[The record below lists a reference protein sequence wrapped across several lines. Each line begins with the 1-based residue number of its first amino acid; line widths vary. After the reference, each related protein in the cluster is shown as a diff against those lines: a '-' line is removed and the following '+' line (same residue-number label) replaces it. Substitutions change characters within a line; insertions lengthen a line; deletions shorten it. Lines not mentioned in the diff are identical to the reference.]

1 MFLPKDVI
9 SGTYTKPR
17 VFLCEPDKTKIC
29 LLETSDLRGSFKFHS
44 YSTLNFNVASVY
56 NNIMTGQ
63 IKLNPYYNKIEAVR
77 LVELEGFGF
86 FEIQDPEIDGDGI
99 KEIKSITAY
108 SSEYT
113 LSQKYLEK
121 LYINKGTVDSVEV
134 LYAEEHHSKT
144 IIPVVFYNPNN
155 PELSLLDLILE
166 KIYGWKIGHVDASLR
181 TMSRQFEIE
190 RESVYDFIMNE
201 ICKQFN
207 CYVVFDTYNNT
218 INFYTEALTNKFIGD
233 GSTKSFTVIPAF
245 AEIGS
250 VSIDGYKTTSYTYNA
265 ATGVL
270 TLNSTPTSGA
280 MIEVTDGSLSSWETD
295 VYVTF
300 DNLAQQMN
308 ISYSADDI
316 KTVLTVKGADDLDI
330 REVNNGLPY
339 IVDLSYFHTVDWM
352 GQDLYDAYNKYVAKC
367 ASSQTTYKNNA
378 QEVIKYSNKIW
389 YETNRLSLQY
399 ATASVS
405 SDTVGTYYV
414 RGGDSSSGYYFTEVS
429 LPSAYVAGTT
439 YYSVN
444 TTNLTE
450 EKVSD
455 LYKALQT
462 YYSTGDVTGFSD
474 SLINAFEFTKV
485 SYPKGYTLSGVK
497 STLSSNSTSAAIKDQ
512 NVVDFLTQVW
522 AELGLTPLKTLYLDP
537 YKTIQTTNV
546 SAGWAEKN
554 NSNYGLYY
562 PVVLIIKSLNTA
574 IKARQATIDSL
585 TNTMTTYSDRNI
597 AIGKSLLLEN
607 NFTDEQMLRLNAFLR
622 EDEYTDDNF
631 VATGNETTE
640 ELFKLKQELFECGHI
655 ELSKLCEPCLK
666 FSMSLA
672 NIYALP
678 EFAPIVNQFQLGNLI
693 KVALRPDYVKNTR
706 LMQVDLNFEDFSDFS
721 CEFGDLMS
729 IRSQSDLHADL
740 LSQAV
745 SAGKTVA
752 SSASYWN
759 KGTDTANNIDV
770 RVQQGLLSAATEIKS
785 IDSTQ
790 NVVIDNYG
798 IHLQEKDPNTGGIS
812 DKQGWIVNNKFLYSD
827 DAFKTAKS
835 VFGEYTIDGQTYW
848 GLLAEAVIAG
858 YIEGSTIV
866 GGSLSIGSDK
876 ANATISSDGRLTCT
890 GADIAGAITATSL
903 TLGDNV
909 SVSSKNIQGLSTV
922 ATSGSYNDLN
932 NKPAIPTSVEQLG
945 LDTSSIVYK
954 GNIQQTVEIDS
965 NGIEYV
971 KTTVPSIS
979 GNITYSTY
987 DADDYIVFGRS
998 KGTDSTGN
1006 NYVCIS
1012 KDGLLT
1018 ARNALIYGT
1027 IYATDGEFVGD
1038 ITANSLTLG
1047 NGVTV
1052 PYEKI
1057 SDTPDL
1063 TVYIAKDGTVGSTP
1077 ADGSTGFK
1085 VSKQGLLTASNAVIY
1100 GTVYSSAGNIAG
1112 WTIHPGLLRKETTVD
1127 NVDYQIYMQSADGV
1141 NTSNAFAV
1149 RKKASGSSDWDVQFA
1164 VNYAGKLT
1172 AKNANI
1178 TGTITATDGSIA
1190 GYNIGSGGSYGNA
1203 IYKRVSGTNA
1213 QYEVG
1218 LKASNG
1224 ETDLAFYVKESTDN
1238 WASSSNNFWIRN
1250 NGHLYAKNAE
1260 IEGKITA
1267 SSGTISGN
1275 LNISGG
1281 LINTR
1286 GNHTVTLRGVQED
1299 VTKGVFYITDNTS
1312 GSAEYPVRIN
1322 GDGSARFTNVTI
1334 TGSSSIASACI
1345 PNLSADKITAGTL
1358 DVDRI
1363 PNLSADKITS
1373 GTISTSRLSSSVI
1386 TTSNFSS
1393 QEINANQITAGTIS
1407 ASRLSSSVLTTSNF
1421 STTSLSTSSL
1431 TCSGG
1436 VKLGNWS
1443 ITSSGSLYS
1452 VSGSVGVS
1460 FTPGSLSVSPNGYTS
1475 WTNVLKAGQNASD
1488 KRLKKNIF
1496 EFDSSFDRIF
1506 DSLKPV
1512 RFEYS
1517 TEFLD
1522 KGVHFGYLAQDVIK
1536 AFEDEGKNIED
1547 YSFVYEAAVGDNPDA
1562 QYYQLNQTE
1571 FMALNTWQIQ
1581 KLKKEVRDLQKEIQ
1595 ELKEMIVSASS
1606 KNIE

>member
-1 MFLPKDVI
+1 M
-9 SGTYTKPR
+9 YTKPR
-17 VFLCEPDKTKIC
+17 MFLCEPDKTKIC
-29 LLETSDLRGSFKFHS
+29 PLETFNLNGSFKFNS
-44 YSTLNFNVASVY
+44 YSTLNFDVARMY
-56 NNIMTGQ
+56 NDILTGQ
-63 IKLNPYYNKIEAVR
+63 AQVNPYYNKIEAVR
-77 LVELEGFGF
+77 LIELEGFGF

-99 KEIKSITAY
+99 KEIKSIAAY

-113 LSQKYLEK
+113 LSQKYLENF
-121 LYINKGTVDSVEV
+121 YINKGTVDSVEV
-134 LYAEEHHSKT
+134 LYAEEHGNKA

-166 KIYGWKIGHVDASLR
+166 KVYGWKIGHVDASLR

-218 INFYTEALTNKFIGD
+218 INFYAEALTNKFIGD

-245 AEIGS
+245 TEIGS
-250 VSIDGYKTTSYTYNA
+250 VSIDGYKTTSYMYNTT
-265 ATGVL
+265 TGVL
-270 TLNSTPTSGA
+270 TLNSAPISGA
-280 MIEVTDGSLSSWETD
+280 MIEVTDGSLSAWETD

-352 GQDLYDAYNKYVAKC
+352 GQDLYDAYNKYAAKC
-367 ASSQTTYKNNA
+367 ISSQATYKNNA
-378 QEVIKYSNKIW
+378 QEIIKHSNKIW

-414 RGGDSSSGYYFTEVS
+414 RGGDSSSGYYYTEVS

-439 YYSVN
+439 YYSVH
-444 TTNLTE
+444 TTNLNE
-450 EKVSD
+450 EKISN

-462 YYSTGDVTGFSD
+462 YYSTGQVTGFDD
-474 SLINAFEFTKV
+474 SLIKAFEFTNV

-497 STLSSNSTSAAIKDQ
+497 STLSSSSTSAAVKDQ

-574 IKARQATIDSL
+574 IKARQTTIDSL

-597 AIGKSLLLEN
+597 AIGESLLLEN
-607 NFTDEQMLRLNAFLR
+607 NFADEQMLRLNAFLR

-640 ELFKLKQELFECGHI
+640 ELFKLKQELLECGHI

-693 KVALRPDYVKNTR
+693 KIALRPDYVKNTR

-752 SSASYWN
+752 SNASYWN
-759 KGTDTANNIDV
+759 KGTDVANAIDA
-770 RVQQGLLSAATEIKS
+770 RVQQGLLNAATEIKS
-785 IDSTQ
+785 ISATQ
-790 NVVIDNYG
+790 NVVMDAYG
-798 IHLQEKDPNTGGIS
+798 IHLQDKDPNTGAIS

-835 VFGEYTIDGQTYW
+835 VFGEYKIDGQTYW

-858 YIEGSTIV
+858 YIEGSTIK
-866 GGSLSIGSDK
+866 GSDIYGG
-876 ANATISSDGRLTCT
+876 TIDIGDGTFK
-890 GADIAGAITATSL
+890 
-903 TLGDNV
+903 V
-909 SVSSKNIQGLSTV
+909 
-922 ATSGSYNDLN
+922 
-932 NKPAIPTSVEQLG
+932 
-945 LDTSSIVYK
+945 
-954 GNIQQTVEIDS
+954 DS
-965 NGIEYV
+965 NGAV
-971 KTTVPSIS
+971 TMQASSIS
-979 GNITYSTY
+979 GYVASDSVISSINQSAEKITINANKISLAGKEIDLTSDNIVIQSTNFNVTKDGIITAEGANIT
-987 DADDYIVFGRS
+987 
-998 KGTDSTGN
+998 
-1006 NYVCIS
+1006 
-1012 KDGLLT
+1012 
-1018 ARNALIYGT
+1018 
-1027 IYATDGEFVGD
+1027 GD
-1038 ITANSLTLG
+1038 ITANSLSLG
-1047 NGVTV
+1047 SNVTI
-1052 PYEKI
+1052 PYSKI
-1057 SDTPDL
+1057 SSTPDL

-1127 NVDYQIYMQSADGV
+1127 NVDYQIYMQSTDGV
-1141 NTSNAFAV
+1141 STSNAFAV
-1149 RKKASGSSDWDVQFA
+1149 RKKASDSSDWDVQFA

-1224 ETDLAFYVKESTDN
+1224 ETDLAFYVKESKDN

-1452 VSGSVGVS
+1452 ISGSVGVS

-1475 WTNVLKAGQNASD
+1475 WVNVLKAGQNASD

-1496 EFDSSFDRIF
+1496 EFDNSFDRIF

-1536 AFEDEGKNIED
+1536 AFEDEGKNIGD

-1595 ELKEMIVSASS
+1595 ELKEIIVSASS